1 MKPAIEPAA
10 VQIAVHLAHAQS
22 LRQAGHLAEAERV
35 LRGVLSSAPQHA
47 QALQGLGT
55 VLLLQSRN
63 SEAVMALR
71 AALLQ
76 QPDDAALRV
85 DLAQALR
92 GIGQFEEAATHFD
105 RACGL
110 APGNRAYALVA
121 LLHRGTWLDEQ
132 GRAEEAMACFER
144 AIVEHPNS
152 ADAWA
157 ALGTVLAFLKTPE
170 EAEPKLQRALQLDP
184 ARPEVIERYGLVL
197 QDQRRH
203 EDAAL
208 VFERLFH
215 LEPQRPLAAGRLM
228 HAKMLT
234 AEWTALDLLQRQIE
248 SALAQ
253 GRHSTEPFGLQGYC
267 ASPALLH
274 RAACDYGARYFPD
287 NSAGQAPA
295 QLGQGPKIRLG
306 YVAGEFRNQATSV
319 LLTEV
324 LELHDRER
332 FEVVAFDNGWGDD
345 SSLRQRIEAAA
356 DIVPIRRVSNA
367 DVAQQIRARGI
378 DILINLN
385 GYFGLAR
392 NHVFALRPAPI
403 QVNYLGFP
411 GTLGLPCMDY
421 ILADRTVIPE
431 SDHAWYAEKVVYLP
445 HCYQPNDRQREVA
458 TEPSRRSQVGLPEGA
473 FVFCCM
479 NNIYKIMPAQFDVWM
494 RLLKQVPGSVLMLYS
509 GAAEAQAN
517 LRHEAQARGVDGAR
531 LVFGGPLSVAAH
543 LARLRLAD
551 LFLDTLPYNA
561 HTTGSDA
568 LWAGL
573 PVLTCMGQAFPGRV
587 GASLLQAVGLPELVT
602 HSMLEYEQLA
612 LRLALEPG
620 LLAGFRARLAA
631 QLPKAPLFDTPA
643 YTRHLEAAYSHM
655 VQRARDGLAPASF
668 SSALP
673 GSGR

>member
-1 MKPAIEPAA
+1 MKPLIDLPDAA
-10 VQIAVHLAHAQS
+10 LVGRLAHAQAM
-22 LRQAGHLAEAERV
+22 RQAGNMVESERV
-35 LRGVLSSAPQHA
+35 LRAVLSAAPQQP
-47 QALQGLGT
+47 QALHDLGT
-55 VLLLQSRN
+55 VLLLQSR
-63 SEAVMALR
+63 SHDAVVALR
-71 AALLQ
+71 AALAQ
-76 QPDDAALRV
+76 RPADAAVLV

-92 GIGQFEEAATHFD
+92 GTGQFEEAATHFD
-105 RACGL
+105 HAC
-110 APGNRAYALVA
+110 AIEPGNRAYALVA

-132 GRAEEAMACFER
+132 GRSEEAMACFER
-144 AIVEHPNS
+144 ATVEHPDS

-157 ALGTVLAFLKTPE
+157 TLGTVLAFLKSAE

-215 LEPQRPLAAGRLM
+215 LEPLRPLAAGRLM
-228 HAKMLT
+228 HSKMLT
-234 AEWTALDLLQRQIE
+234 AEWTALELLQRQVE
-248 SALAQ
+248 GALAQ
-253 GRHSTEPFGLQGYC
+253 GRHSSEPFGLQGYC

-287 NSAGQAPA
+287 NSASLPPVKVGN
-295 QLGQGPKIRLG
+295 GPKIRLG
-306 YVAGEFRNQATSV
+306 YMSGEFRNQATSV

-332 FEVVAFDNGWGDD
+332 FEIVAFDNGWPDD
-345 SSLRQRIEAAA
+345 SSLRRRIEAAA
-356 DIVPIRRVSNA
+356 DVVPIRRVSNV

-378 DILINLN
+378 DILLNLN

-392 NHVFALRPAPI
+392 THVFALKPAPI

-411 GTLGLPCMDY
+411 GTLGVPYMDY
-421 ILADRTVIPE
+421 IVADRTVIPE
-431 SDHAWYAEKVVYLP
+431 ADHAFYAEKVVYLP

-458 TEPSRRSQVGLPEGA
+458 AEPSRRSQVGLPEGA

-494 RLLKQVPGSVLMLYS
+494 RLLKQVPGSVFLLYS

-517 LRHEAQARGVDGAR
+517 LRHEAQARGVDATR

-573 PVLTCMGQAFPGRV
+573 PVLTCLGEAFPGRV

-602 HSMLEYEQLA
+602 HSMQEYEQLA

-631 QLPKAPLFDTPA
+631 QLSRAPLFDTPA
-643 YTRHLEAAYSHM
+643 YTRHLESAFTHM
-655 VQRARDGLAPASF
+655 VERARDGLAPASF
-668 SSALP
+668 SCAQP
-673 GSGR
+673 R